1 MNTTASGRSRNID
14 EGSWIVQIPDLTL
27 RITGIANSEI
37 ATEASIIVGKTVILA
52 VDHAEVAGTVDF
64 VGLEDDL
71 YIVHVEFGEVE
82 DVCC

>member
-27 RITGIANSEI
+27 RITGIANNEI